1 MQQVFIKG
9 INMKCVS
16 YSRALAIAASLFIIT
31 GCESTFDTSS
41 SGSVSLSKA
50 NSALSK
56 LVEDTSCTASFQCKV
71 LEVGQRACGGPSR
84 YLVYSAL
91 NTEQEA
97 AEQLAQQ
104 VTEQEALENQAS
116 GASDC
121 SPVLPVQALCINQQC
136 QAFEIK

>member
-16 YSRALAIAASLFIIT
+16 YSRTLAIAAGLFIIT

-41 SGSVSLSKA
+41 SGPASLAKA
-50 NSALSK
+50 NDALSK

-121 SPVLPVQALCINQQC
+121 SPVLPVQALCINQKC